1 MMHFTADIILRIMRP
16 ALNQPTTI
24 IQITQ
29 DILLPDIILMTK
41 NRAGGNFGKIQRII
55 TDTGFGSIYNI

>member
-1 MMHFTADIILRIMRP
+1 MMRFTADIILRIMRP
-16 ALNQPTTI
+16 ALNQRTII

-41 NRAGGNFGKIQRII
+41 NRGGGNFGKIQRIK
-55 TDTGFGSIYNI
+55 TDTGFGSIYTI